1 MDFTPKS
8 IFKGTNSDGTTFK
21 VNEWSPD
28 SIGNLDMS
36 PMIPMLVFWCC
47 LMAVASPIM
56 LLLSLVYYRGLLQ
69 LSSIIGI
76 IVGGIFLCCAYFT
89 WLPFLF
95 LMIFFT
101 EDVMNFMIVMTIAT
115 MIGNGILLTLSFIIK
130 GKYNKWFAI
139 LLTILGVLVSF
150 SNWTEKIKTH
160 NFYEYQN
167 NRD

>member
-1 MDFTPKS
+1 MDLIPKS

-36 PMIPMLVFWCC
+36 PIIPMIFFWCC
-47 LMAVASPIM
+47 LMAIASPIM
-56 LLLSLVYYRGLLQ
+56 LLLSLIYYRGLPQ
-69 LSSIIGI
+69 VSSIVGI
-76 IVGGIFLCCAYFT
+76 VVGGIFLCCAYYT

-101 EDVMNFMIVMTIAT
+101 NEYMDIMIIATIAT
-115 MIGNGILLTLSFIIK
+115 MFGNALLLIPSFFLGGRLKIFIVVLAIVGVTFGIAIGDDIVK
-130 GKYNKWFAI
+130 
-139 LLTILGVLVSF
+139 
-150 SNWTEKIKTH
+150 EH
-160 NFYEYQN
+160 NFYEYKN